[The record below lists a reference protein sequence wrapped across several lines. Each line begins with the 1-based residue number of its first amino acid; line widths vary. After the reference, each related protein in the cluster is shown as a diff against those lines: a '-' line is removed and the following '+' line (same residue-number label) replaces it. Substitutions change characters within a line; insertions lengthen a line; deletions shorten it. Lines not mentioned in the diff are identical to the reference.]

1 MAGVPFEVLAS
12 LATPA
17 TTQAARELLVR
28 EAEFTAAKSEVE
40 KLLQSRKHGLP
51 EKLFRAWRRAIRE
64 GAMPPPGDWPSS
76 AFALCWDRAANLA
89 NAEKHLEQSLQSE
102 LPVAREA
109 LFATARRFLP
119 SYLVFAAPGVRD
131 QVIRQ
136 LTHTGGPLQ
145 PRNKQARAD
154 ERHWLLYLQ
163 RICAKN
169 DSLSEFGPEGW
180 GTSDRETADLKSDP
194 DPGIAGRE
202 TFLERWTAHGAAAA
216 VNADAEVR
224 AELAPRLHPNGRIEG
239 GEFIFSATSE
249 AIPLEPQ
256 MRAILNACDGVTPA
270 HSLGVEMETLAALAE
285 QNLIRWELEV
295 PALDPYA
302 FAILVADVARWRD
315 GPVRTRWLERLQPI
329 AALPAK
335 FAATTDTLERVALID
350 EATSRLEKLGAQKVA
365 SRFLYS
371 ATNPIGE
378 ECFRE
383 CRFTIGEQL
392 LDEVTQEAAP
402 WIDLWRDNYA
412 FVASRVAAGLR
423 GLLEKMPRS
432 DCAVPLP
439 AFLRYCAQMKMPL
452 TGPGMVAFAHLAFQE
467 VKGLFRA
474 RLSDRADLPEYE
486 LTAQDCH
493 IVRENFTYEKF
504 DEFTYP
510 SADLQLAA
518 ESVEAVARGDYQWIL
533 AEMHP
538 SAASLHH
545 GFYWSCPDKPALS
558 AALAQALCGKPN
570 LHFGYFAADFTA
582 TTTVRVDA
590 LPGLTKFAAPERS
603 VGNWQSFSP
612 AETEVF
618 IDEQTGDVG
627 LRRRGSQEYLGS
639 FARSWVTP
647 LGFHPFSFSLGR
659 NTPRLRCGNVI
670 VQRRSWTV
678 ALEEL
683 GAGDFTGVSK
693 DLVSAVERLRA
704 ARDLPRHVYIRP
716 TEQALRRS
724 GAEGRDK
731 DTKPVFVDLE
741 SYMFLEIFH
750 RWLNKAG
757 ELEVTEM
764 LPRPDQLLWQEPD
777 GRRTFELRT
786 LIVPRKKDDGES
798 ELGCGETPRRNLQS
812 CTRDVIPIDR
822 KGVYRRTVK
831 DEFCEQASV

>member
-1 MAGVPFEVLAS
+1 MAGVPFDVLGG
-12 LATPA
+12 LATSV

-28 EAEFTAAKSEVE
+28 EAEFTAAKTEVE
-40 KLLQSRKHGLP
+40 KLLQSRTHGLP
-51 EKLFRAWRRAIRE
+51 EKLFRAWRRAIRS
-64 GAMPPPGDWPSS
+64 GVMPPPGDWPSR
-76 AFALCWDRAANLA
+76 AFAFCWERAASLA
-89 NAEKHLEQSLQSE
+89 KAEEHLEQSLQRE
-102 LPVAREA
+102 LPGARKA
-109 LFATARRFLP
+109 LLAAASRFLP
-119 SYLVFAAPGVRD
+119 PYLVFASRGVRD

-136 LTHTGGPLQ
+136 LSHEKSSLL
-145 PRNKQARAD
+145 PRNKQVRAD
-154 ERHWLLYLQ
+154 ERHFLLYLQ
-163 RICAKN
+163 RICGKN

-180 GTSDRETADLKSDP
+180 GTSERETAALNVGP
-194 DPGIAGRE
+194 RPGIARRE

-216 VNADAEVR
+216 LNADFEVR
-224 AELAPRLHPNGRIEG
+224 PELAPRLHPDGRIEG
-239 GEFIFSATSE
+239 NKFIFTATGE
-249 AIPLEPQ
+249 ALPLDPQ
-256 MRAILNACDGVTPA
+256 TRAILNACDGRTPA
-270 HSLGVEMETLAALAE
+270 HSLGIDMEILAALAE
-285 QNLIRWELEV
+285 RSLIRWELEV
-295 PALDPYA
+295 PGLDPYA
-302 FAILVADVARWRD
+302 FSVLVDDVIGWRE
-315 GPVRTRWLERLQPI
+315 GPVRTRWLDRLQPI

-335 FAATTDTLERVALID
+335 FAATTDTRERVALMD
-350 EATSRLEKLGAQKVA
+350 EATDRLEELGAQKA
-365 SRFLYS
+365 SSRFLYS

-378 ECFRE
+378 ECLRE
-383 CRFTIGEQL
+383 CGFTVGEQL
-392 LDEVTQEAAP
+392 LDEVTQDAAP

-432 DCAVPLP
+432 DGAVPLP

-474 RLSDRADLPEYE
+474 RLGDRAHLPEYE
-486 LTAQDCH
+486 LTAEDCH
-493 IVRENFTYEKF
+493 IVRENLTYEKF

-538 SAASLHH
+538 SAAPLHH
-545 GFYWSCPDKPALS
+545 GFYWSCPDKPALG

-582 TTTVRVDA
+582 TTTVRLDA

-603 VGNWQSFSP
+603 VGDWQTFSP

-618 IDEQTGDVG
+618 IDGQTGDVG

-647 LGFHPFSFSLGR
+647 LGFHPFSFSLGK

-683 GAGDFTGVSK
+683 GPGDFTGVSK
-693 DLVSAVERLRA
+693 DLVLAVERLRTT
-704 ARDLPRHVYIRP
+704 RELPRHVYIRP

-741 SYMFLEIFH
+741 SYLFLEIFH
-750 RWLNKAG
+750 RWLSKAG

-777 GRRTFELRT
+777 GHRTFELRT
-786 LIVPRKKDDGES
+786 LIVPRQKDDG
-798 ELGCGETPRRNLQS
+798 
-812 CTRDVIPIDR
+812 
-822 KGVYRRTVK
+822 
-831 DEFCEQASV
+831 